1 MNQAAWLM
9 ATSSDAS
16 LRNGADAVE
25 LARRAV
31 QLVGEREPTTLDTLA
46 AAYAEA
52 GRFPEAVATARKA
65 IELANQQNAR
75 VLADTLRARI
85 ALYQAGKPVRQT
97 PSASQPPP
105 PKP

>member
-52 GRFPEAVATARKA
+52 GRFPDAVQTARRALTLARQQGNRALAKS
-65 IELANQQNAR
+65 IEEKLP
-75 VLADTLRARI
+75 
-85 ALYQAGKPVRQT
+85 LYEAQKPYHQT
-97 PSASQPPP
+97 PTATHSGL
-105 PKP
+105 